1 MTKTQFFEKIDRKI
15 HHKPKP
21 KMTKTKDDTAQTD
34 KEFIKAGE
42 EFIDEHIEAFKK
54 LAQ

>member
-1 MTKTQFFEKIDRKI
+1 MTKTQLFEKINRKI

-21 KMTKTKDDTAQTD
+21 KMAKTTDDTAQTD
-34 KEFIKAGE
+34 KAFIKFGE